1 MPILR
6 FTDSR
11 INYVKKGQQSGMT
24 SEVLES
30 TGVIKTINKHL
41 TEDTCIHNIYE
52 IMQEALENIG
62 AGVNAP
68 VTALE
73 TKDRLHGVPNH
84 AIEDR

>member
-1 MPILR
+1 V
-6 FTDSR
+6 
-11 INYVKKGQQSGMT
+11 N

-41 TEDTCIHNIYE
+41 TEDTCTHNIYE

-62 AGVNAP
+62 TGDRTP

-73 TKDRLHGVPNH
+73 TKDRSQGPLNH